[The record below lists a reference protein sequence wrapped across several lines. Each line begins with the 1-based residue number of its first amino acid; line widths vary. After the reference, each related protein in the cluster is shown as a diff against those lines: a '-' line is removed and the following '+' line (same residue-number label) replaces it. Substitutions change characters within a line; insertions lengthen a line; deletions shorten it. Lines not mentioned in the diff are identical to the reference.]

1 MSRSLISL
9 LAALALTIL
18 LATPVLAYN
27 STSAPLLNSGN
38 YQEGGQIEVAT
49 QGATSITNSSATLN
63 GYLGSLGPYTTVV
76 VSFELS
82 NGSSVSGPAMSAPG
96 PFSAHIGGLAPGTS
110 YQFRAVAMAPLMGG
124 QKVEGAFVSFNTIPS
139 IPQAPIEVSTS
150 SASDV
155 TSGAA
160 TLRGYLSNM
169 GPYTAVKV
177 WFEYGSSTAYG
188 NNTGEQIMNGPGPFG
203 LQVSGLSPNMTYY
216 FRAVAQPTVIGVSA
230 VRGNSA
236 SFTTPGG
243 NIAVSTGAETNITA
257 TSATVIG
264 YLQSLG
270 TYRSVNVWFE
280 WGTTTSYGQV
290 TPMQTMYSTGVF
302 NYTLQGLA
310 PGTTYHFRALAVPGG
325 GEGVAVRGFD
335 SVFTTAFSPGV
346 KVSTG
351 AASSITAKS
360 TTFNGY
366 LTSMGS
372 SSTVNVWFE
381 YGTDPT
387 FGSSTPQQ
395 MLGAPGNFSYNVTT
409 LRPGTTYYYRAA
421 AFSNGNSV
429 YGQYSTFQTT
439 TASPVS
445 ISTNAASSISTTA
458 ATLNAYVNSLGN
470 VRSIQVWFDYGRTPD
485 YGNTTVLQTL
495 TSAGTVSVEISGL
508 TPGTDYYFQ
517 AVAQAPDGTKSYG
530 SQDIFTTVSN
540 SKIAVTT
547 SPATGITNSH
557 ATLNGNLDDLGNT
570 SMVQVWFEY
579 GNTTEYGN
587 STGMQ
592 ARNSPGS
599 FSSTI
604 TGLNPGTTYYYRAA
618 ALNPVAGGR
627 SVHGASSSFVT
638 STSPAPPTPPSPS
651 IPIFVWFIGGLFI
664 FVILILIIILL
675 TRR

>member
-1 MSRSLISL
+1 M
-9 LAALALTIL
+9 ALTIL
-18 LATPVLAYN
+18 LTSPVLATN
-27 STSAPLLNSGN
+27 SNSAPLLNSGS

-49 QGATSITNSSATLN
+49 QGATSITSSSATLN

-124 QKVEGAFVSFNTIPS
+124 QKAEGAFVSFNTIPS

-160 TLRGYLSNM
+160 TLRGYLSSM
-169 GPYTAVKV
+169 GPYNNVKV
-177 WFEYGSSTAYG
+177 WFNWGTSTAYG
-188 NNTGEQIMNGPGPFG
+188 NTTGEQILYGPGPFS
-203 LQVSGLSPNMTYY
+203 LQISGLSPNSTYY
-216 FRAVAQPTVIGVSA
+216 FRAAAMPTVIGVSA
-230 VRGNSA
+230 VYGNAA

-257 TSATVIG
+257 TAATITG
-264 YLQSLG
+264 YLQALG
-270 TYRSVNVWFE
+270 EYRSANVWFE

-290 TPMQTMYSTGVF
+290 TPAQTMYSTGVF

-335 SVFTTAFSPGV
+335 SVFTTAFSPGAN
-346 KVSTG
+346 VSTG
-351 AASSITAKS
+351 AASNIATKS
-360 TTFNGY
+360 ATFNGY

-372 SSTVNVWFE
+372 SSTVNAWFE
-381 YGTDPT
+381 YGTDLT

-395 MLGAPGNFSYNVTT
+395 MLGAPGSFSYNVPT

-421 AFSNGNSV
+421 AFSNGSSV
-429 YGQYSTFQTT
+429 YGQHSTFHTIA
-439 TASPVS
+439 ASPVS

-485 YGNTTVLQTL
+485 YGNTTVLQNI
-495 TSAGTVSVEISGL
+495 TSPGTVSVKIPGL

-517 AVAQAPDGTKSYG
+517 AVAQAPDEQVLRLTGYLYHG
-530 SQDIFTTVSN
+530 FQLQDRGDHLADNRYQQFLCN
-540 SKIAVTT
+540 S
-547 SPATGITNSH
+547 
-557 ATLNGNLDDLGNT
+557 
-570 SMVQVWFEY
+570 
-579 GNTTEYGN
+579 
-587 STGMQ
+587 
-592 ARNSPGS
+592 
-599 FSSTI
+599 
-604 TGLNPGTTYYYRAA
+604 
-618 ALNPVAGGR
+618 
-627 SVHGASSSFVT
+627 
-638 STSPAPPTPPSPS
+638 
-651 IPIFVWFIGGLFI
+651 
-664 FVILILIIILL
+664 
-675 TRR
+675 

>member
-1 MSRSLISL
+1 MSRRL
-9 LAALALTIL
+9 LLLFAILALAIF
-18 LATPVLAYN
+18 LASPVLAIN
-27 STSAPLLNSGN
+27 STSAPLLNSGS

-49 QGATSITNSSATLN
+49 QGATSITSSSATLN
-63 GYLGSLGPYTTVV
+63 GHLGSLGPYTTVV

-82 NGSSVSGPAMSAPG
+82 NGSSVSGPAMSTPG

-124 QKVEGAFVSFNTIPS
+124 QKAEGAFVSFNTIPS

-160 TLRGYLSNM
+160 TLRGYLSSM
-169 GPYTAVKV
+169 GPYNNVKV
-177 WFEYGSSTAYG
+177 WFNYGTSTAYG
-188 NNTGEQIMNGPGPFG
+188 NTTGEQILYGPGPFS
-203 LQVSGLSPNMTYY
+203 LQISGLSPNSTYY
-216 FRAVAQPTVIGVSA
+216 FRAAAMPTVIGVSA
-230 VRGNSA
+230 VYGNAA

-270 TYRSVNVWFE
+270 AYRSANVWFE

-290 TPMQTMYSTGVF
+290 TPMQTMYSSGVF

-325 GEGVAVRGFD
+325 GEGVTVRGFD
-335 SVFTTAFSPGV
+335 SVFTTAFAPGAN
-346 KVSTG
+346 VSTS
-351 AASSITAKS
+351 AASNIATKS
-360 TTFNGY
+360 ATFNGY

-372 SSTVNVWFE
+372 SSTVNAWFE
-381 YGTDPT
+381 YGTDLT

-395 MLGAPGNFSYNVTT
+395 MLGAPGSFSYNVTT
-409 LRPGTTYYYRAA
+409 LRPGTTYHYRAA
-421 AFSNGNSV
+421 AFSNGSSV
-429 YGQYSTFQTT
+429 YGQYSTFQTIA
-439 TASPVS
+439 ASPVS

-485 YGNTTVLQTL
+485 YGNTTVLQNI
-495 TSAGTVSVEISGL
+495 TSPGTVSVEIPGL

-540 SKIAVTT
+540 SRIAVTT
-547 SPATGITNSH
+547 LPATGISNSS

-570 SMVQVWFEY
+570 SMVQAWFEY
-579 GNTTEYGN
+579 GTTKELGN
-587 STGMQ
+587 STGAQ
-592 ARNSPGS
+592 TCNSPGS
-599 FSSTI
+599 LSAAL
-604 TGLNPGTTYYYRAA
+604 TGLSHGATYYYRAV

-627 SVHGASSSFVT
+627 SVHGSTSSFVT
-638 STSPAPPTPPSPS
+638 GASPSPPAPGIPP
-651 IPIFVWFIGGLFI
+651 VALLMGAGFII
-664 FVILILIIILL
+664 VIIILIILLL